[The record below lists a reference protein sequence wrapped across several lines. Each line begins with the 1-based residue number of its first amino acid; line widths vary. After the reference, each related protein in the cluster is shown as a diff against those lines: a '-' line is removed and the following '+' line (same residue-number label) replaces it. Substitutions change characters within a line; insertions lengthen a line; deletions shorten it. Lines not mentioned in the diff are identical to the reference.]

1 MNNVKPP
8 PAVLPQMAFGHTSE
22 QEAIRIT
29 HEDDVPELS
38 AFVMALKM
46 KTPIST
52 DRAATLLEHMVKQ
65 QTSSDSSQLA
75 DQMRDD
81 GWEADLSDGET
92 LAVVADDALAYLATH
107 EGIALFNFFVRTFA
121 RTSGTMFD

>member
-1 MNNVKPP
+1 M
-8 PAVLPQMAFGHTSE
+8 LFRS
-22 QEAIRIT
+22 
-29 HEDDVPELS
+29 
-38 AFVMALKM
+38 
-46 KTPIST
+46 
-52 DRAATLLEHMVKQ
+52 
-65 QTSSDSSQLA
+65 SSDSSQLA